1 MPATE
6 PSKIV
11 RLQDDKRKRVTAREE
26 TSIEALF
33 DAEESPLLR
42 YAYGIVARREI
53 AEALID
59 EALGRGIPA

>member
-11 RLQDDKRKRVTAREE
+11 RLQDDKRERIKPAEE

-53 AEALID
+53 VEEIV
-59 EALGRGIPA
+59 